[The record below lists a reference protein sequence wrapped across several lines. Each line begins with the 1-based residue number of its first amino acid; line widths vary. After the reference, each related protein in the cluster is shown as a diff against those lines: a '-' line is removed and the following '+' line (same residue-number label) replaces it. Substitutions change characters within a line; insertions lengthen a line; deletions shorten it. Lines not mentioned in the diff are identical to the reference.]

1 MLPMRDDDAR
11 WQDLA
16 VCYGMDPSIFYAAEM
31 SGSDT
36 DYDAARGVCAACP
49 VQSACLEH
57 ALARPEKF
65 GMWGGVSAEGR
76 RKIRRNR
83 LRNARAGVVSLFD
96 QQPT

>member
-1 MLPMRDDDAR
+1 MLPMRDDEAT
-11 WQDLA
+11 WQDFA
-16 VCYGMDPSIFYAAEM
+16 VCQGMDPGMFYAAEL

-36 DYDAARGVCAACP
+36 DYDPARAVCASCP
-49 VQSACLEH
+49 VQTDCLEH

-83 LRNARAGVVSLFD
+83 QRNARAGIRSLFD
-96 QQPT
+96 QDPT